1 VDKKGSSLQPNLRN
15 LSFYR
20 LLQQISAAIEVNH
33 TDMPNQMRIPGKP
46 RTNGAQ
52 IEKLKVLTF
61 DDINEGNQWLWA
73 LIVVTTNKERPV
85 INNFQSSNWT
95 KYHCCPR
102 FVWKI
107 PLSGQLA
114 QVYEHLNNDIFTTI
128 FKHSRAVS

>member
-1 VDKKGSSLQPNLRN
+1 
-15 LSFYR
+15 
-20 LLQQISAAIEVNH
+20 
-33 TDMPNQMRIPGKP
+33 MPNQMRIPGKP
-46 RTNGAQ
+46 RINGAQ

-85 INNFQSSNWT
+85 INNFQSSNWA

-102 FVWKI
+102 FVWEI

-114 QVYEHLNNDIFTTI
+114 QSVRTPEQRYIYNHFQAFTGCFVADAPGYLTENI
-128 FKHSRAVS
+128 NPALGL